1 MNIRMIVKF
10 KKRNAA
16 GLCRAMRCKEE
27 KGLKEFDRPDGPT
40 VLLCPEHLA
49 RALQHNEQAPPS
61 ELVTAPAVDTP
72 AIMTG
77 TDGATGNP
85 IYSLDGGTT
94 WAFGEAPD
102 DPPYD
107 ESAHAPVA
115 TVEAAFGEPVD
126 FTPEVVDSAPAGAVE
141 ATTVVVEHAHVAAL
155 VAPLAAEYTDMAPQ
169 LIGFVVNDQATVD
182 NVGELLLQVKGK
194 LSELEKGRKRITKP
208 LLDAKRAVDDLF
220 RPATDAAKKI
230 EGMLKGA
237 LAEFVDRQAAAQVTA
252 LQAGQHEV
260 ALAIVP
266 PTMPAGISTTTV
278 WKWRITDVRLIPAD
292 YLVVDSAKVQA
303 RVNAL
308 KGNCDIPG
316 VEAYPESGVRAAT
329 K

>member
-72 AIMTG
+72 AVMVG
-77 TDGATGNP
+77 TDGASGNP

-107 ESAHAPVA
+107 ETAHAP
-115 TVEAAFGEPVD
+115 
-126 FTPEVVDSAPAGAVE
+126 EVVAEVPAGAVEVGE
-141 ATTVVVEHAHVAAL
+141 ATTVVVEHAHVSAL
-155 VAPLAAEYTDMAPQ
+155 VAPVAAEYTDMAPQ
-169 LIGFVVNDQATVD
+169 LVGFVVNNQETVD

-220 RPATDAAKKI
+220 RPATAAAQKI

-237 LAEFVDRQAAAQVTA
+237 IAEFVDRQAAAQVAA

-260 ALAIVP
+260 ALATVQ
-266 PTMPAGISTTTV
+266 PTMPTGISTTTV